1 MPSRHSITMA
11 VATLALLGLC
21 IAPAPAAQVPAQQ
34 NSSKKPQAQGF
45 PDLAAA
51 LKATPG
57 CLGVD
62 SARTASGKQVIFA
75 WFENK
80 QAVLKWYHSDV
91 HKKMMKQFFP
101 DHEYSK
107 PLKDVPDD
115 TGPIMAIASIT
126 YSDKNT
132 VKETTLPISQIA
144 IELYQPLSG
153 GLNFGGRFAP
163 EGLKVPKMQ
172 DYSPK
177 K

>member
-1 MPSRHSITMA
+1 MSTRISSTRFLA
-11 VATLALLGLC
+11 ALALLGLC
-21 IAPAPAAQVPAQQ
+21 IVPLSAAQPPAKQDPP
-34 NSSKKPQAQGF
+34 KKPQQQGF

-91 HKKMMKQFFP
+91 HKKVMKQFFP
-101 DHEYSK
+101 DLEYSK
-107 PLKDVPDD
+107 PLKDVPDN

-126 YSDKNT
+126 FADKSQI
-132 VKETTLPISQIA
+132 KETSLPISQIA
-144 IELYQPLSG
+144 IELYTPLSG
-153 GLNFGGRFAP
+153 GLHFGGRFAP
-163 EGLKVPKMQ
+163 EALKVPKMQ
-172 DYSPK
+172 DYTPK